1 MHITSLEF
9 TLQFISLLFY
19 NSLSLYT
26 FINTGSFAVDRGIG
40 GWEDIFADVVFCS
53 GLCGFVL
60 AISAQEHTKHG
71 GQSDLQQTSW
81 REGPSKE

>member
-26 FINTGSFAVDRGIG
+26 FINTGSFAADTEIAG
-40 GWEDIFADVVFCS
+40 GRYFCGCEFLPWAVWFCS
-53 GLCGFVL
+53 GSTCTT
-60 AISAQEHTKHG
+60 AYKT
-71 GQSDLQQTSW
+71 
-81 REGPSKE
+81 

>member
-40 GWEDIFADVVFCS
+40 GWEDIFADV
-53 GLCGFVL
+53 GLFPGLYGFVL
-60 AISAQEHTKHG
+60 AASTQQQKRHG
-71 GQSDLQQTSW
+71 G
-81 REGPSKE
+81 